1 MIPPTERRRRLDERI
16 TDLIIRLA
24 ILGLL
29 ILWSVTI
36 VRPFLP
42 IVTWAVVLTVALY
55 PVFAW
60 LCGVLGGRR
69 GLSALLMTVGSL
81 TIVLGPVA
89 ALATNLVETVQL
101 IATAARE
108 GTLHMPSPPASV
120 ADWPLIGADVF
131 AAWQW
136 ASANV
141 DEVIKQYGRLLI
153 PAAEHVLV
161 AVSVIG
167 LDLLRFVAAVVLSGF
182 LFLPGPT
189 LVRHARQIAAR
200 IIAPR
205 GAQFVDMAGATI
217 RNVSRGVVG
226 VAVLQTIL
234 AGIVLQVSG
243 IPGAGLLAFAILIL
257 CLVQL
262 GPLPVILPAIIWSF
276 SAMATGPAWA
286 FAVILLAVGVLDNI
300 LKPILMGRGLATPTV
315 VIFLGVVGG
324 TLSYGM
330 IGLFLGP
337 ILLGV
342 LYDLLVIWARF
353 DAAQEPKAG
362 PDV

>member
-1 MIPPTERRRRLDERI
+1 
-16 TDLIIRLA
+16 
-24 ILGLL
+24 
-29 ILWSVTI
+29 
-36 VRPFLP
+36 
-42 IVTWAVVLTVALY
+42 
-55 PVFAW
+55 
-60 LCGVLGGRR
+60 
-69 GLSALLMTVGSL
+69 
-81 TIVLGPVA
+81 
-89 ALATNLVETVQL
+89 
-101 IATAARE
+101 
-108 GTLHMPSPPASV
+108 
-120 ADWPLIGADVF
+120 
-131 AAWQW
+131 
-136 ASANV
+136 
-141 DEVIKQYGRLLI
+141 
-153 PAAEHVLV
+153 
-161 AVSVIG
+161 
-167 LDLLRFVAAVVLSGF
+167 
-182 LFLPGPT
+182 
-189 LVRHARQIAAR
+189 
-200 IIAPR
+200 
-205 GAQFVDMAGATI
+205 MAGATI